1 MAKMKKLAKL
11 TQTPC
16 TTSINE
22 QQSLLY
28 ITTTTAIMIALA
40 LALHFMLTVQ
50 VDPILISSLYAIDTS
65 AAITAV
71 GTQHQYVTVSQYSI

>member
-1 MAKMKKLAKL
+1 MAKMKKLAKM

-40 LALHFMLTVQ
+40 LALHLMLTS
-50 VDPILISSLYAIDTS
+50 PY
-65 AAITAV
+65 
-71 GTQHQYVTVSQYSI
+71 